1 MLKVYVWTITYP
13 PTTGYFIWFSVR
25 VNACVYVCVSFNE
38 STEYCSAIRSLRIR
52 DRMWHFSH
60 FRMYWWGLKTVRPL
74 PLHRYFLSIN
84 HHSSNQP
91 KTLNGS
97 KWHKN
102 PKALNPCQLTKI
114 LSKTKEFIFIFSIC
128 VSVSRYTTKLCTTW
142 LPSLLKHWNQ
152 ALPNNIRVTVKNN
165 TAFPGHIVARHQKEV
180 I

>member
-1 MLKVYVWTITYP
+1 
-13 PTTGYFIWFSVR
+13 
-25 VNACVYVCVSFNE
+25 
-38 STEYCSAIRSLRIR
+38 
-52 DRMWHFSH
+52 MWHYSH

-128 VSVSRYTTKLCTTW
+128 ASVSRYTTKLCTTW

-165 TAFPGHIVARHQKEV
+165 TTFLDISWRGIKKRWFSTHNSACLFWHKIYNAVLFMLLLAIYPAQ
-180 I
+180 